1 MKRFLLSLVLGV
13 GGLLTLN
20 ACQPPLPCES
30 PGGPGGPTY
39 SAGGLAAPG
48 QLDIDCDPPPPCT
61 GCGEGSG
68 EPHQSTFDERHYSLQ
83 TAAELVASRSD
94 DGRFEVQWRQEPIGE
109 FVSGITAV
117 AVRITEDRITVV
129 GDGEVLRIDGEIVEL
144 EVGSAFRTTG
154 HTYVHRLDDQ
164 IVIQGPE
171 GAGAVHLNLHPRM
184 MGVLVD
190 PPEDDRGS
198 LEGLLG
204 DADGDS
210 TNDLVLADGSLL
222 IEETWEELH
231 PGLAEAWRV
240 TDDTTLFDYAD
251 GLGPDDYWDPT
262 FPARQI
268 RVEDFSDEERRAAEA
283 ACRAAGVSGS
293 PRLERCTFD
302 VLVLDDQ
309 GAADLASRQQE
320 AAGLELEPQAGGGTA
335 EPEDDEPA
343 ELADILVS
351 WSSLVPDTGDPTT
364 STLVGDVVVVQAR
377 SVERSRSL
385 LIGLSVEDGEEL
397 WRVEGIAAPV
407 RVGVDGDVVVAVAET
422 NGPLAGPDG
431 NPALVAVDATSGTVL
446 DDRRHDPDRAAGEPS
461 LSNGTEL
468 LALGDQ
474 VVLVAGGRLLGYDRA
489 DLSHRWETE
498 LESGNSFDLVPV
510 DDGAWV
516 GWREGETTRIARLDP
531 TDGSVT
537 EVAELDGQ
545 VPGRRGA
552 VGTPDGGLVVGLSG
566 ERERIVAL
574 DPDGDVVWDV
584 ELDEGQRAPRWFT
597 VTGDT
602 VVGFTG
608 SQEISAFDLGDG
620 SVRWTARP
628 TSFTNNDG
636 QVIGLDDGT
645 VVLASFG
652 GAFLEALDPDGDAAW
667 EVPSE
672 AIFDEGGAP
681 SVSVL
686 GPRADDDVLGV
697 ARAEGGLLVVAVPT
711 SGPRD
716 R

>member
-1 MKRFLLSLVLGV
+1 MKRVLLSLVLGV
-13 GGLLTLN
+13 GGLLTLG
-20 ACQPPLPCES
+20 ACQPEPDCGAG
-30 PGGPGGPTY
+30 GGPGGPTF
-39 SAGGLAAPG
+39 SVGGVAAPG
-48 QLDIDCDPPPPCT
+48 QALDDCPPPPDCE

-83 TAAELVASRSD
+83 TAAELVASRSR
-94 DGRFEVQWRQEPIGE
+94 DGRFEVQWRQEPIGDH
-109 FVSGITAV
+109 VSGITAV

-129 GDGEVLRIDGEIVEL
+129 GDGDVLRIDGEVVTLAGGE
-144 EVGSAFRTTG
+144 AFRTVGGTL
-154 HTYVHRLDDQ
+154 VHRLDDR
-164 IVIQGPE
+164 IVIEGPE
-171 GAGAVHLNLHPRM
+171 GEGAVHLNLHPTM

-190 PPEDDRGS
+190 PPEDDRGA

-210 TNDLVLADGSLL
+210 TDDLVLADGSLL
-222 IEETWEELH
+222 IEETWEDLH

-240 TDDTTLFDYAD
+240 TDETTLFDYAD

-268 RVEDFSDEERRAAEA
+268 RVEDFSDDERAAAEA

-302 VLVLDDQ
+302 VLVLDDP
-309 GAADLASRQQE
+309 AAAELAARQQD
-320 AAGLELEPQAGGGTA
+320 AAGLELTPQTGGGTGD
-335 EPEDDEPA
+335 PGGDDPA
-343 ELADILVS
+343 ELAELLVS
-351 WSSLVPDTGDPTT
+351 WSVLVPDTGDPTS
-364 STLVGDVVVVQAR
+364 STLVGDVLVVQAR
-377 SVERSRSL
+377 SVERSRAL
-385 LIGLSVEDGEEL
+385 LIGLSVADGEER

-407 RVGVDGDVVVAVAET
+407 RVGLDGDVVLAVAEA

-431 NPALVAVDATSGTVL
+431 DPALVAVDATTGAVL
-446 DDRRHDPDRAAGEPS
+446 DDRRHDPDRDAGDPG

-468 LALGDQ
+468 LVLGDQ

-489 DLSHRWETE
+489 DLTHRWETE
-498 LESGNSFDLVPV
+498 LESGNSFDLVPA
-510 DDGAWV
+510 DEGAWV
-516 GWREGETTRIARLDP
+516 GWREGEATRIARLDP

-552 VGTPDGGLVVGLSG
+552 LGTADGGLVVGLTG
-566 ERERIVAL
+566 DEERIVAL
-574 DPDGDVVWDV
+574 GPDGDEVWEV
-584 ELDEGQRAPRWFT
+584 ALGEDERAPRWFT
-597 VTGDT
+597 LAGDT

-608 SQEISAFDLGDG
+608 SQQVSAFDLGDG

-628 TSFTNNDG
+628 SSFTNNDG

-652 GAFLEALDPDGDAAW
+652 GAFLEAVAPDGDPAW
-667 EVPSE
+667 DLPSE
-672 AIFDEGGAP
+672 AIFDDGAAP

-686 GPRADDDVLGV
+686 GPLADDVVIGV
-697 ARAEGGLLVVAVPT
+697 ARAEGGLLVVAVPPA
-711 SGPRD
+711 GPRD